1 MRSLGANPTEAE
13 LQDMINE
20 VDADGRW
27 SFKEQTVLNS
37 SDHNCTKHMLSRVN
51 LHTILN
57 LKLGL

>member
-27 SFKEQTVLNS
+27 SFKEQIVLNA
-37 SDHNCTKHMLSRVN
+37 SDYNCTKHKLSRVN